1 MAVLSPQKAFLGVG
15 WSFPPAVSKNGRTA
29 IVAYDDDIRQSIRII
44 LGTDQGERVMR
55 PDFGAGLRS
64 FVFGSI
70 SATALHT
77 VRTRVQNALV
87 EWEPRIDVEQVTV
100 DEDSEESSKLNI
112 RITYRV
118 RATNTLNNLVF
129 PFYLQEGNGQ

>member
-1 MAVLSPQKAFLGVG
+1 MGTFNPQKAFLGVG
-15 WSFPPAVSKNGRTA
+15 WSFPPAVSRDGRTS

-55 PDFGAGLRS
+55 PDFGAGLNI
-64 FVFGSI
+64 I
-70 SATALHT
+70 SCPSCS
-77 VRTRVQNALV
+77 RVENALV
-87 EWEPRIDVEQVTV
+87 EWEPRIDVENVTV
-100 DEDSEESSKLNI
+100 EEDSQELSKLNI

-129 PFYLQEGNGQ
+129 PFYLQEGAGQ

>member
-1 MAVLSPQKAFLGVG
+1 MGTFNPQKAFLGVG
-15 WSFPPAVSKNGRTA
+15 WSFPPAVSRDGRTS

-64 FVFGSI
+64 FVFGSM

-77 VRTRVQNALV
+77 VRTRVENALV
-87 EWEPRIDVEQVTV
+87 EWEPRIDVENVTV
-100 DEDSEESSKLNI
+100 EEDSQELSKLNI

-129 PFYLQEGNGQ
+129 PFYLQEGAGQ